1 MHNFVG
7 GWGEGVVEI
16 LIWDRI
22 NIFDISDIFE
32 ISYIFDIFN
41 ISDIFEILDIC
52 EISEISYVKK
62 GSSFVPLGW
71 LEVTEKFSVGLV
83 FMGSFP

>member
-1 MHNFVG
+1 MASSWQIPLGPSLQDWALVNMA
-7 GWGEGVVEI
+7 EI

-22 NIFDISDIFE
+22 DIFE

-62 GSSFVPLGW
+62 GSSFVPLG
-71 LEVTEKFSVGLV
+71 
-83 FMGSFP
+83 

>member
-1 MHNFVG
+1 MA
-7 GWGEGVVEI
+7 EI
-16 LIWDRI
+16 LIWNRI
-22 NIFDISDIFE
+22 DIFE

-41 ISDIFEILDIC
+41 ITDLFEILDIC

-62 GSSFVPLGW
+62 GSSFVPLGG
-71 LEVTEKFSVGLV
+71 LEVTEKFRVGLV